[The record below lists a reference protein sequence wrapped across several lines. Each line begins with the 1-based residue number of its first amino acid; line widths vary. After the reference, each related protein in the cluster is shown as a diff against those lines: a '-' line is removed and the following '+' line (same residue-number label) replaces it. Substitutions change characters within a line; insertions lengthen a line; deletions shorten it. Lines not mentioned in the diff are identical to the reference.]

1 MSYFILFNQI
11 TLIIKII
18 IRITSP
24 KSHINRNAKI
34 NKYKKQKIKIK
45 IKIINYNN
53 RKVHRS
59 TQTTHL
65 ASFICIDNPK
75 KRKYM
80 GEPSQLNLFPLL
92 QTYFFLQYTNSRH
105 TPCFFLGSCKQSFFF
120 SRFLLLFH
128 RKLQSVWRWVY
139 CRIFSKKIHDLG
151 YLHACPWMSRW
162 SLGGSNPW
170 FGSRCFWVHFRMA
183 WHCLNSS
190 CPVPSDSSVGCDE
203 QGLREHLRIRCS
215 WVADRCSQNEV
226 PSQPQKDA
234 QTSWKKLGR
243 LSWSCALWSGC
254 VGAGA
259 AAGGTLAHPP
269 HRTRAH
275 STKNHKQKGVF
286 HQIPQL

>member
-11 TLIIKII
+11 TLIIIII

-120 SRFLLLFH
+120 FKILAPFPSETAVSLKMGLL
-128 RKLQSVWRWVY
+128 
-139 CRIFSKKIHDLG
+139 
-151 YLHACPWMSRW
+151 
-162 SLGGSNPW
+162 
-170 FGSRCFWVHFRMA
+170 
-183 WHCLNSS
+183 
-190 CPVPSDSSVGCDE
+190 
-203 QGLREHLRIRCS
+203 
-215 WVADRCSQNEV
+215 QNF
-226 PSQPQKDA
+226 Q
-234 QTSWKKLGR
+234 
-243 LSWSCALWSGC
+243 
-254 VGAGA
+254 
-259 AAGGTLAHPP
+259 
-269 HRTRAH
+269 
-275 STKNHKQKGVF
+275 
-286 HQIPQL
+286 